1 MRKGKSA
8 RQGIRSAARFGG
20 PLFWGGR
27 PKGYPLPKGGAQAS
41 ITEDIPER
49 VFALKLIYK
58 GNYKGEEQ
66 PPKGELP
73 ADAVRFD
80 EPETPEE
87 LTKAA
92 FRFAVPTVLLVA
104 LVVLLSAAF
113 SGGFK
118 LNLFSPYLYL
128 GALLFLPCP
137 RLCTRSAAGGRWIS
151 SFRHRCCSWSACTHQ
166 QGRSFHEPVAE
177 SVLGWLPFWSG
188 RCCPMA
194 RCAAICCFPFRHGGA
209 GQGGDYLNA
218 FNALRQMPKGSMQRF
233 RVHALVHAGFIRG
246 AE

>member
-1 MRKGKSA
+1 M
-8 RQGIRSAARFGG
+8 
-20 PLFWGGR
+20 
-27 PKGYPLPKGGAQAS
+27 
-41 ITEDIPER
+41 
-49 VFALKLIYK
+49 KLIYK

-128 GALLFLPCP
+128 GALLFLFALLPHELLHAICFS
-137 RLCTRSAAGGRWIS
+137 RGHEVELYV
-151 SFRHRCCSWSACTHQ
+151 SFRHMMLFVVCVQPISK
-166 QGRSFHEPVAE
+166 GRFIFMSLLPNL
-177 SVLGWLPFWSG
+177 VLGWLPLLVWAVLPYGEVRSNLLFSFSV
-188 RCCPMA
+188 MA
-194 RCAAICCFPFRHGGA
+194 VLGGV
-209 GQGGDYLNA
+209 GDYLNA
-218 FNALRQMPKGSMQRF
+218 FNALRQMPKGSMQQ
-233 RVHALVHAGFIRG
+233 LSGFHSYWFMPKDSSGG